1 MGRLRAKHDYESLRD
16 ARITRNK
23 VPISFLDVFSLFVFR
38 ERERERADCVFVVRF
53 TKQMVKAILEEALGL
68 NRSGGG
74 LPSIISSTKSI
85 KRVRGSIIPSTQIR
99 RSVRL
104 KAISSDLDPSSSQ
117 GFKSSSLLNKKESCG
132 F

>member
-1 MGRLRAKHDYESLRD
+1 
-16 ARITRNK
+16 
-23 VPISFLDVFSLFVFR
+23 
-38 ERERERADCVFVVRF
+38 
-53 TKQMVKAILEEALGL
+53 MVKAILEEALGL

-85 KRVRGSIIPSTQIR
+85 KRVRGSIIPSTQVR

>member
-23 VPISFLDVFSLFVFR
+23 VPISFLDVFSLFVF
-38 ERERERADCVFVVRF
+38 RERERADCVFVVRF

-85 KRVRGSIIPSTQIR
+85 KRVRGSIIPSTQVR